1 MMQVSPRGTSARL
14 PNKENMP
21 EIHNLEPKHLTGKG
35 GIGKGSKL
43 RHGADLKAFAKNYDK
58 LNWNNYPEQERGS
71 R

>member
-1 MMQVSPRGTSARL
+1 
-14 PNKENMP
+14 MP